1 MLNSLNGSVANTS
14 DKRIKKYLGKL
25 FMLSFATVPEKH
37 STTSKNVYQMY
48 RPISQ
53 GFRKH

>member
-25 FMLSFATVPEKH
+25 AFHALLCYGS
-37 STTSKNVYQMY
+37 
-48 RPISQ
+48 
-53 GFRKH
+53 